1 MKLKLVEIYNARIS
15 LDKLFS
21 EERLTQ
27 KMKYRLGFLIK
38 ELKDI
43 TEQQQE
49 LMIKHGAVAKNGG
62 YVLEENTDAYGKEFF
77 DFLEEEIEVRYS
89 KISLEELENLKDEND
104 EMIVKLNAYDYQT
117 LIDTFIDPGDKL
129 D

>member
-62 YVLEENTDAYGKEFF
+62 YVLEENTDAYGKEFLEL
-77 DFLEEEIEVRYS
+77 LEEEIEVRYS
-89 KISLEELENLKDEND
+89 PISLEALEDLKDADGEPL
-104 EMIVKLNAYDYQT
+104 VRLNAYDYQM

>member
-62 YVLEENTDAYGKEFF
+62 YVLEENTGDYGKEFF
-77 DFLEEEIEVRYS
+77 EFLNEEIEVRYTA
-89 KISLEELENLKDEND
+89 ISLEELENLKDEND